1 MRTAL
6 LTLLACLCAL
16 AQEKARVDGRVTNTT
31 GKPLPRATIALVG
44 NNRTSSQPL
53 PPAYRTTSNPD
64 GTYAF
69 DDVEP
74 NTYRI
79 FVQRTGYLDFV
90 FTQPD
95 GKVICPLAE
104 GEHKQIDIKMT
115 AESFLT
121 GRVTTDD
128 GEPFPG
134 ARVNVLRPTRQQLTA
149 LPPVTAGP
157 DGSFSIGRLR
167 AGRYYLAAA
176 NPPSLTD
183 TNQREIH
190 PNHSGDDR
198 YVTTYYP
205 SAIDTAGA
213 TLIDLPAET
222 ELHGLDIRLRRARV
236 FHIAGKIV
244 QSSGAPV
251 PNPSLTLIRPG
262 VTDATDPMN
271 TANRLFAI
279 EGAFQINGLLPG
291 TYALQAWAGS
301 ARQLQGHRSV
311 AITDRDL
318 DDIVVTVVPGLE
330 IPLTVR
336 IDDADPSNINIPA
349 IMSQLGRFTLT
360 ATDGVNLNAMAE
372 AKGDATWLFHNI
384 GPGTYRMGLGG
395 PEETYVKS
403 IRFGERD
410 VTNTE
415 LDTTAGG
422 APLVM
427 VLSPHAAEISG
438 VIRDSKGQPLAG
450 TTVTLWTPGLPPHGT
465 LDRAR
470 STRTGADGKFRF
482 AGLPPAE
489 YRVAAWEQIEPGLPN
504 VPEFHQK
511 FDAEATTVRVA
522 PDARETVQPVL
533 IDRKK
538 VEAAA
543 AAIPF

>member
-1 MRTAL
+1 M
-6 LTLLACLCAL
+6 
-16 AQEKARVDGRVTNTT
+16 G
-31 GKPLPRATIALVG
+31 
-44 NNRTSSQPL
+44 
-53 PPAYRTTSNPD
+53 
-64 GTYAF
+64 
-69 DDVEP
+69 
-74 NTYRI
+74 
-79 FVQRTGYLDFV
+79 
-90 FTQPD
+90 
-95 GKVICPLAE
+95 
-104 GEHKQIDIKMT
+104 
-115 AESFLT
+115 
-121 GRVTTDD
+121 
-128 GEPFPG
+128 
-134 ARVNVLRPTRQQLTA
+134 
-149 LPPVTAGP
+149 
-157 DGSFSIGRLR
+157 
-167 AGRYYLAAA
+167 
-176 NPPSLTD
+176 
-183 TNQREIH
+183 
-190 PNHSGDDR
+190 
-198 YVTTYYP
+198 
-205 SAIDTAGA
+205 
-213 TLIDLPAET
+213 
-222 ELHGLDIRLRRARV
+222 
-236 FHIAGKIV
+236 
-244 QSSGAPV
+244 
-251 PNPSLTLIRPG
+251 
-262 VTDATDPMN
+262 

-311 AITDRDL
+311 AVTDRDL

-336 IDDADPSNINIPA
+336 IDDADPQNINVPA

-372 AKGDATWLFHNI
+372 AKPDHTWLFHNI
-384 GPGTYRMGLGG
+384 GFGTYRMGLGG

-403 IRFGERD
+403 IRFGDRD

-427 VLSPHAAEISG
+427 TLSPHAAEVSG
-438 VIRDSKGQPLAG
+438 VVQDSKGQPFAG
-450 TTVTLWTPGLPPHGT
+450 TTVTLWTPGLPPPGT

-470 STRTGADGKFRF
+470 STMTGADGKFRF

-489 YRVAAWEQIEPGLPN
+489 YRVAAWEKIEPGLPN

-543 AAIPF
+543 ASLQF